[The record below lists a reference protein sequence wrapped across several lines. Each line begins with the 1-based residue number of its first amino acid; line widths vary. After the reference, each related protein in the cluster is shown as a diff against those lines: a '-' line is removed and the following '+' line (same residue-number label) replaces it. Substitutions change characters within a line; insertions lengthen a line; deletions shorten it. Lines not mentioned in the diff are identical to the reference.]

1 MDVIFNARQNHNQAL
16 HKIGSIHISI
26 RIFVLIFG
34 KYSKIFHKF
43 SQKLYDYKILIWKE
57 LNTTLH
63 GLGFIWYWG
72 MSLCIAIT
80 QSKVHF
86 NCKPWW
92 CTKFSM
98 TLWFH
103 YGTYP
108 TWRLLFGKNFAS
120 PITWDKTVLLEAN
133 SALVDKTEKL

>member
-1 MDVIFNARQNHNQAL
+1 MHDKTLTRRVTL

-26 RIFVLIFG
+26 RRFVLIFG
-34 KYSKIFHKF
+34 KYRKIFHKL
-43 SQKLYDYKILIWKE
+43 SQILYDYKILIWKE
-57 LNTTLH
+57 LNTTRHSLF
-63 GLGFIWYWG
+63 FIWYWG
-72 MSLCIAIT
+72 MWHCIAIT

-108 TWRLLFGKNFAS
+108 TWRILFGKNFAS

-133 SALVDKTEKL
+133 SALVDKKEKL